1 MRADFW
7 SRDLYLGCMNAC
19 FAWKGKGELLL
30 FCAQPA
36 HPDHERQADEKH
48 RQSLVGQG
56 KERNDDPGDP
66 QTRGSG
72 GIVKLRVPRVF
83 CCEYGVPPEIQGDRV
98 PEPVNAEQDVQ
109 VLTRRYRKFHGCDG
123 QNPSNRSCHQCA

>member
-1 MRADFW
+1 MQRFFLFDLKKDKKTFLKISILKRLMRADFW

-19 FAWKGKGELLL
+19 FAWKSKGELLL
-30 FCAQPA
+30 LCARPA

-66 QTRGSG
+66 QTCGSG
-72 GIVKLRVPRVF
+72 GIAKLRAPRVF
-83 CCEYGVPPEIQGDRV
+83 CCEYGVPPQIQGDAG
-98 PEPVNAEQDVQ
+98 NFSLWQGAE
-109 VLTRRYRKFHGCDG
+109 
-123 QNPSNRSCHQCA
+123 